1 VEGFEDTIDATVT
14 PNLKDLSDEEFESL
28 LSLFRLCD
36 LDQDGYLTIYEFR
49 RAFLRLTKKE
59 IQDEFWKLDIDNRGF
74 IS

>member
-1 VEGFEDTIDATVT
+1 MEGFEDTIDSSVT
-14 PNLKDLSDEEFESL
+14 PNLKNLSDEEFESL

-49 RAFLRLTKKE
+49 RAFLRLTKKD
-59 IQDEFWKLDIDNRGF
+59 IQDEFGKLDIDDRGY